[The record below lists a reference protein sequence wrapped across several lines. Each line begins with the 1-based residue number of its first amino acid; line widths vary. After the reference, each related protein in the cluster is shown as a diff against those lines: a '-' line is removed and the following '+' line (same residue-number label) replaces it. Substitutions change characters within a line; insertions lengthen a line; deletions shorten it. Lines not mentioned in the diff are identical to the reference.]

1 MKQKQ
6 SHTEST
12 KVGRGWGKD
21 VKNFLTIDLKSFLKL
36 AEIDCLLYTNRPK
49 SPKNTNSNCAHS
61 SAHKQRQVLAIPHA
75 HTHTHTHRHAHHTH
89 THTHSH
95 THTHTHSHTH
105 THTQLDT
112 HTHTHMDGANG
123 KAGENGAA
131 SMKRK

>member
-49 SPKNTNSNCAHS
+49 SPS
-61 SAHKQRQVLAIPHA
+61 P
-75 HTHTHTHRHAHHTH
+75 
-89 THTHSH
+89 
-95 THTHTHSHTH
+95 
-105 THTQLDT
+105 